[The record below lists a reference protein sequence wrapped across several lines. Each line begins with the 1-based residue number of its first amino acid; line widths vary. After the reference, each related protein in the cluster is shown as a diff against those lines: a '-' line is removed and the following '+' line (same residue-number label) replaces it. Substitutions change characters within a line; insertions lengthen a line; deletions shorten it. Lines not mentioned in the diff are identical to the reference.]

1 MGRVLRIRELREGAG
16 LAQQELAQKMS
27 VLPSCVSNW
36 ESEVSLPRT
45 RQLPQLAEVLGCS
58 ISELFEDPGE
68 TGPVSA

>member
-1 MGRVLRIRELREGAG
+1 MVMAIKRKREAVEMTQQLLAERMGV
-16 LAQQELAQKMS
+16 AQTTISQ
-27 VLPSCVSNW
+27 W
-36 ESEVSLPRT
+36 ETEVALPRA

>member
-1 MGRVLRIRELREGAG
+1 MRIHQLRRAAEITQA
-16 LAQQELAQKMS
+16 ELAEKMG
-27 VLPSCVSNW
+27 VTQAVVSAW
-36 ESEVSLPRT
+36 EREIYLPRS

>member
-1 MGRVLRIRELREGAG
+1 MVMAIKRKREAAEMTQQLLAERMGV
-16 LAQQELAQKMS
+16 AQTTISQ
-27 VLPSCVSNW
+27 W
-36 ESEVSLPRT
+36 ETEVALPRA

>member
-1 MGRVLRIRELREGAG
+1 MINTAAVKARMKA
-16 LAQQELAQKMS
+16 
-27 VLPSCVSNW
+27 
-36 ESEVSLPRT
+36 